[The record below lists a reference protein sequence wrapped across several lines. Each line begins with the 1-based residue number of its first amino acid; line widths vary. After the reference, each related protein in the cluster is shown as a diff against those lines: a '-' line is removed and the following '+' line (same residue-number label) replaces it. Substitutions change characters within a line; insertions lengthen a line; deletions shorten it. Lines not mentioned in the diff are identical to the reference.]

1 MGHLAL
7 ATQRPDSAEAQPTLK
22 RRAAGASVATS
33 LVLAV
38 IKLAAGFASGSL
50 ALLSEGAHNA
60 LDIGASALTFIAVRE
75 ADKPADADHPF
86 GHAKIEAVA
95 ALAQTGFL
103 AALSIAVAVQAIE
116 RIRGG
121 GAVVDANAF
130 AIGAIVFSIAVDLAR
145 WRALTHVAR
154 LTSSHALAADA
165 LHFSSDLISSVLV
178 LLGLA
183 ATRAGY
189 PHADAVAAIGVAGFI
204 AVAGYRLGRATID
217 ALVDRAPE
225 GLADAM
231 RALVAQTR
239 GVAGAEAIRLRTSG
253 ARIVGELI
261 VSVSRTLPLERVAA
275 IKADLA
281 TRIGQ
286 RWPQADLTITAN
298 PIALDDETILERVQ
312 LIATSRRLPVHHV
325 TIQDIDGRKSVA
337 LDLEVDGAMTLSA
350 AHSIASD
357 LEEAVAAE
365 VGEGVEVET
374 HIEPAEPEAHSQAR
388 SPPPPRRDLCATSTT
403 CVCANLP
410 AACSCCSIA
419 AWIRRR
425 RSKPSTKPWTRSSV
439 WCARRSLKCGAR
451 SAMRSRQGRAR
462 GEWRRLAATTWRDPI
477 LLALR
482 AARHRIAPRREEDLM
497 FRSLDCPHS
506 QPCGNPLILRGTS
519 ASGHDSARRWIST
532 TRHRISMARVS
543 SSATR
548 RAARENPRRRA
559 GVVAGDRAPK
569 SWPS

>member
-38 IKLAAGFASGSL
+38 IKLAAGFASASL

-60 LDIGASALTFIAVRE
+60 LDIGASALTFVAVRE
-75 ADKPADADHPF
+75 ADKP
-86 GHAKIEAVA
+86 
-95 ALAQTGFL
+95 
-103 AALSIAVAVQAIE
+103 
-116 RIRGG
+116 
-121 GAVVDANAF
+121 
-130 AIGAIVFSIAVDLAR
+130 
-145 WRALTHVAR
+145 
-154 LTSSHALAADA
+154 ADA

-337 LDLEVDGAMTLSA
+337 LDLEVDGALTLSA

-357 LEEAVAAE
+357 LEEAIAAE

-374 HIEPAEPEAHSQAR
+374 HIEPAEPEAHSQDA
-388 SPPPPRRDLCATSTT
+388 DLD
-403 CVCANLP
+403 L
-410 AACSCCSIA
+410 
-419 AWIRRR
+419 
-425 RSKPSTKPWTRSSV
+425 
-439 WCARRSLKCGAR
+439 ARRIQASLAAAAAQGPLRDIHDVRVRESPGGLFVLFHCRVDPATTVEAVHKAVDTLERLVREAFPEVRRAVGHAEPAREGAR
-451 SAMRSRQGRAR
+451 
-462 GEWRRLAATTWRDPI
+462 
-477 LLALR
+477 
-482 AARHRIAPRREEDLM
+482 
-497 FRSLDCPHS
+497 
-506 QPCGNPLILRGTS
+506 
-519 ASGHDSARRWIST
+519 
-532 TRHRISMARVS
+532 
-543 SSATR
+543 
-548 RAARENPRRRA
+548 
-559 GVVAGDRAPK
+559 
-569 SWPS
+569 